1 MAHQLGDQRRDI
13 LGERIG
19 IGRVVGDMDLAHA
32 SDLGGGLRHAVD
44 ALPGDDQV
52 DLTQLG
58 RRRDGRQRGILDG
71 PAVMLDPN
79 QRLHLATP
87 NAFSFSTS
95 SSTEPTLTPAW
106 RLPGSA
112 TWVIVSRGDTST
124 P

>member
-1 MAHQLGDQRRDI
+1 MAHQLGDQRRDVFRQ
-13 LGERIG
+13 RIG
-19 IGRVVGDMDLAHA
+19 IGRIVGDMDLADA
-32 SDLGGGLRHAVD
+32 RYLGGGLRHVAH
-44 ALPGDDQV
+44 ALPRDDQV
-52 DLTQLG
+52 HLAQLG

-71 PAVMLDPN
+71 PTVMLDPY

-87 NAFSFSTS
+87 SAFSFSTS

-112 TWVIVSRGDTST
+112 TWVIVRRGAMST